1 MTEAVIELGGLIGY
15 SGIGEAFEEEG
26 VVRRPKKRL
35 KTPTRTMDWAAA
47 VAMLREELGASM
59 QDISDATGISLS
71 KLNEMINEKGF
82 KGGDQGLALLAL
94 VTMNLGRDRVP
105 LVGDYQA
112 CLDEEKAA

>member
-15 SGIGEAFEEEG
+15 SGISEAFEEEG

-47 VAMLREELGASM
+47 VAMLREEYTM
-59 QDISDATGISLS
+59 QEIVNATGISES
-71 KLNEMINEKGF
+71 KLREMESEKGF
-82 KGGDQGLALLAL
+82 KGGDQAIALLAL
-94 VTMNLGRDRVP
+94 ITLNFGRDRVP
-105 LVGDYQA
+105 LVGDYHA